1 MTIRGLATINL
12 LYTNLFSFFVVT
24 VAPGSAADWPNLWLV
39 RKGAITNMMSWVK
52 RFLENQEI
60 LSRTNETLRH
70 PGNGLWHIGNT
81 LQLAGNTI
89 RHNGKNPEFFFL
101 AAKKLTLATMIYFL
115 APNKLVL
122 ETWNYFLGPRNGF
135 LKPSK

>member
-60 LSRTNETLRH
+60 LSRA
-70 PGNGLWHIGNT
+70 LWVRWLLVGVCSAVHASFGT
-81 LQLAGNTI
+81 ESQSHTSLAFLM
-89 RHNGKNPEFFFL
+89 PEQQHHKF
-101 AAKKLTLATMIYFL
+101 TH
-115 APNKLVL
+115 VL
-122 ETWNYFLGPRNGF
+122 EFPEC
-135 LKPSK
+135 